1 MNLQRSKEIILPYSK
16 LMDFGLIF
24 LSYLLGGISLF
35 LLVVFLYFGPLDILI
50 LEISEIKKLMMDFMI
65 SLLFFTQHSGMVR
78 KRFHDWM
85 ERYVDGVYH
94 GVLFTICSGLFLLLV
109 ILLWQPSNYT
119 LFSIE
124 GSFNWFFRLS
134 FILSILGFYWG
145 VRALGAFDLAGIKPI
160 LNRVR
165 RIKPKPQTRSRLII
179 RGPYRWV
186 RHPLYLFS
194 IVMFWSNSDFTLD
207 RLLFNFTWTIW
218 IIIGATLE
226 ERDLLRTFKK
236 DYTCY
241 QQKVPMLFPRTIRP
255 AWH

>member
-1 MNLQRSKEIILPYSK
+1 MDSNRPHEIISSFAK
-16 LMDFGLIF
+16 LMGYLLIF

-35 LLVVFLYFGPLDILI
+35 FLVVFLYFGPLDILI
-50 LEISEIKKLMMDFMI
+50 FEISEIKKLMINFMI
-65 SLLFFTQHSGMVR
+65 SFLFFIQHSGMVR

-85 ERYVDGVYH
+85 ERYLDSIYN

-109 ILLWQPSNYT
+109 ILLWQPSNFT
-119 LFSIE
+119 LFSIK
-124 GSFNWFFRLS
+124 GSFKWFFRLS

-145 VRALGAFDLAGIKPI
+145 IQALGAFDFAGIKPI
-160 LNRVR
+160 LNRIR
-165 RIKPKPQTRSRLII
+165 GIKSKPQARSRLII

-194 IVMFWSNSDFTLD
+194 IVMFWSNPDFTLD
-207 RLLFNFTWTIW
+207 RLLFNLTWTIW

-226 ERDLLRTFKK
+226 ERDLVRLFKK

-241 QQKVPMLFPRTIRP
+241 QQKVPMLFPRTIQP

>member
-1 MNLQRSKEIILPYSK
+1 MSFLKS
-16 LMDFGLIF
+16 MDYLLIF

-35 LLVVFLYFGPLDILI
+35 LLVVFLYFGPLEILI

-65 SLLFFTQHSGMVR
+65 SLLFFIQHSGMVR

-85 ERYVDGVYH
+85 EGYVDGVYH

-109 ILLWQPSNYT
+109 IVLWQPSNYT

-124 GSFNWFFRLS
+124 GSIKWFFRLS

-145 VRALGAFDLAGIKPI
+145 IRALGTFDLAGINPI
-160 LNRVR
+160 LNRIR
-165 RIKPKPQTRSRLII
+165 RIHPKPQIQNRLII

-194 IVMFWSNSDFTLD
+194 MVMFWSNPDFTLD
-207 RLLFNFTWTIW
+207 RLLFNLTWTIW
-218 IIIGATLE
+218 IVIGTILE
-226 ERDLLRTFKK
+226 ERDLMAAFGDPYC
-236 DYTCY
+236 DY
-241 QQKVPMLFPRTIRP
+241 QRRVPMLLPRTIRP
-255 AWH
+255 AWRKIT